1 MPLNDKRVK
10 LDLSLTK
17 RFNFKFKLR
26 DSVWIIHHVLNIL
39 TRKSTWILIKNV
51 TFSIYKNL
59 TLLCWNIKNYKK
71 TKFSWRMLE
80 IYFRLFSIL
89 FSLSSCGPQTR
100 AQLKSI
106 GSCHGLCINRMPG
119 FLWSGEKVRFFMN
132 SPLLSH
138 RHRQQK
144 KQPFLLDT

>member
-1 MPLNDKRVK
+1 METALPQRPVEKYVIFNFFWGKHTFLNCASESLNDERVK

-26 DSVWIIHHVLNIL
+26 DSVWIIHHVLNRL

-71 TKFSWRMLE
+71 LNFLDVCWKFISAYSAFYFIWAAVGHKQEHSWR
-80 IYFRLFSIL
+80 
-89 FSLSSCGPQTR
+89 
-100 AQLKSI
+100 A
-106 GSCHGLCINRMPG
+106 
-119 FLWSGEKVRFFMN
+119 
-132 SPLLSH
+132 
-138 RHRQQK
+138 
-144 KQPFLLDT
+144 